1 MSTDPGKYLS
11 RVDPLL
17 NKVIEAVGK
26 YSIKFRH
33 DPFQSLL
40 ESIIYQQLASAV
52 ASIIYKR
59 FIKYYNDVIPLP
71 SQILST
77 PDAILKIKVGL
88 SSKKIEYLKDL
99 SIRIADHRL
108 DLNLL
113 YTMTDED
120 IINQLTEVKGIG
132 RWTAEMFLIF
142 CLGRPD
148 VLPVGDLGIRKA
160 IQRVYSLPEL
170 PTPSTILA
178 ISHPWKPYRS
188 VATWYLWKSMS
199 KFNSIG

>member
-1 MSTDPGKYLS
+1 VSTDPVKYLS

-40 ESIIYQQLASAV
+40 ESIIYQQLAGAA

-178 ISHPWKPYRS
+178 ISQPWKPYRS

>member
-1 MSTDPGKYLS
+1 VSADPIKYLS
-11 RVDPLL
+11 EVDPLL

-26 YSIKFRH
+26 YCIKIRQ
-33 DPFQSLL
+33 DPFQSLI
-40 ESIIYQQLASAV
+40 ESIIYQQLAGAA
-52 ASIIYKR
+52 ASIIYER
-59 FIKYYNDVIPLP
+59 FIKYYNNITPIP

-77 PDAILKIKVGL
+77 PDAVLKCKVGL

-99 SIRIADHRL
+99 SVRVVDQRL
-108 DLNLL
+108 DLKLL
-113 YTMTDED
+113 PAMTDED

-132 RWTAEMFLIF
+132 KWTAEMFLIF

-170 PTPSTILA
+170 PTPPTMLA
-178 ISHPWKPYRS
+178 ISQPWKPYRS
-188 VATWYLWKSMS
+188 IATWYLWKSMS

>member
-1 MSTDPGKYLS
+1 MSTDPVKYLS

-59 FIKYYNDVIPLP
+59 FIKYYNGVLPLP

>member
-1 MSTDPGKYLS
+1 MSTDPVKYLS
-11 RVDPLL
+11 RIDPLL

-40 ESIIYQQLASAV
+40 ESIIYQQLAGAV

-99 SIRIADHRL
+99 YGL
-108 DLNLL
+108 Q
-113 YTMTDED
+113 
-120 IINQLTEVKGIG
+120 II
-132 RWTAEMFLIF
+132 
-142 CLGRPD
+142 D
-148 VLPVGDLGIRKA
+148 
-160 IQRVYSLPEL
+160 
-170 PTPSTILA
+170 
-178 ISHPWKPYRS
+178 
-188 VATWYLWKSMS
+188 
-199 KFNSIG
+199 

>member
-1 MSTDPGKYLS
+1 VSTDPVKYLS
-11 RVDPLL
+11 RIDPLL
-17 NKVIEAVGK
+17 NKVIEAGGK

-40 ESIIYQQLASAV
+40 ESIIYQQLAGAV

-178 ISHPWKPYRS
+178 ISQPWKPYRS

>member
-1 MSTDPGKYLS
+1 VSTDPVKYLS
-11 RVDPLL
+11 RIDPLL

-40 ESIIYQQLASAV
+40 ESIIYQQLAGAV

-148 VLPVGDLGIRKA
+148 VLPVADLGIRKA

-178 ISHPWKPYRS
+178 ISQPWKPYRS

>member
-1 MSTDPGKYLS
+1 MSTDPVKYLS
-11 RVDPLL
+11 RIDPLL
-17 NKVIEAVGK
+17 NKVIEAGGK

-40 ESIIYQQLASAV
+40 ESIIYQQLAGAV

-178 ISHPWKPYRS
+178 ISQPWKPYRS

>member
-1 MSTDPGKYLS
+1 VSTDPVKYLS

-59 FIKYYNDVIPLP
+59 FIKYYNGVLPLP

-88 SSKKIEYLKDL
+88 SSKR
-99 SIRIADHRL
+99 SF
-108 DLNLL
+108 
-113 YTMTDED
+113 YTD
-120 IINQLTEVKGIG
+120 
-132 RWTAEMFLIF
+132 
-142 CLGRPD
+142 C
-148 VLPVGDLGIRKA
+148 
-160 IQRVYSLPEL
+160 
-170 PTPSTILA
+170 
-178 ISHPWKPYRS
+178 RS
-188 VATWYLWKSMS
+188 
-199 KFNSIG
+199 

>member
-1 MSTDPGKYLS
+1 MSTDPVKYLS
-11 RVDPLL
+11 SVDPLL

-40 ESIIYQQLASAV
+40 ESIIYQQLAGAV

-178 ISHPWKPYRS
+178 ISQPWKPYRS